1 MASNLSEADQASIA
15 TARAAAL
22 EQAEVAFA
30 RLDLDGNGEVDR
42 EEIMK
47 LAESGQGL
55 PDGASQ
61 EAKEA
66 KIKEFLD
73 SFDQNGDGKIQKSEW
88 LAFFGNLFDSV
99 IEAGLSQWVSTQSLP
114 LNWRLEAGEWLE
126 RRHSLGQAEDVLE
139 CNVLAAVPLAAILLS
154 RDSHDQGPSLSQ
166 RQDDSK
172 PAL

>member
-1 MASNLSEADQASIA
+1 MANNLSESDQASIA

-22 EQAEVAFA
+22 EQAEVAFG

-73 SFDQNGDGKIQKSEW
+73 SFDANGDGKIQKSEW

-99 IEAGLSQWVSTQSLP
+99 IEAGLSQ
-114 LNWRLEAGEWLE
+114 
-126 RRHSLGQAEDVLE
+126 
-139 CNVLAAVPLAAILLS
+139 
-154 RDSHDQGPSLSQ
+154 
-166 RQDDSK
+166 
-172 PAL
+172 